1 MGAHIMS
8 KKNRPVANINA
19 LNFLRENVLN
29 VTDLT
34 RSNKLSEILDR
45 FSDGISEDVFV
56 IQNGK
61 KKNSQAVILDIDY
74 FEQLL
79 QFKEI
84 IEEALDQVAF
94 EEAYNRKNIPANQSL
109 ADVFDE
115 EDINF
120 AELIEFLEED

>member
-1 MGAHIMS
+1 MS
-8 KKNRPVANINA
+8 KEHHPI
-19 LNFLRENVLN
+19 LNTNTLDFLKQNVLT

-45 FSDGISEDVFV
+45 FSTGVSEEVFV

-61 KKNSQAVILDIDY
+61 KKNAQAVMLDMDY

-84 IEEALDQVAF
+84 IEASLDQVAM
-94 EEAYNRKNIPANQSL
+94 EEAYGRIGKPVNQSL
-109 ADVFDE
+109 SDVFDE
-115 EDINF
+115 EDINVT
-120 AELIEFLEED
+120 ELIKLLEED

>member
-1 MGAHIMS
+1 MGAFVMS
-8 KKNRPVANINA
+8 KEHHPI
-19 LNFLRENVLN
+19 LNTNTLDFLKQNVLT

-45 FSDGISEDVFV
+45 FSTGVSEEVFV

-61 KKNSQAVILDIDY
+61 KKNAQAVMLDMDY

-84 IEEALDQVAF
+84 IEASLDQVAM
-94 EEAYNRKNIPANQSL
+94 EEAYGRIGKPVNQSL
-109 ADVFDE
+109 SDVFDE
-115 EDINF
+115 EDINVT
-120 AELIEFLEED
+120 ELIKLLEED

>member
-1 MGAHIMS
+1 MS
-8 KKNRPVANINA
+8 KEHHPT
-19 LNFLRENVLN
+19 LNTNTLDFLKQNVLT

-45 FSDGISEDVFV
+45 FSTGVSEEVFV

-61 KKNSQAVILDIDY
+61 KKNAQAVMLDMDY

-84 IEEALDQVAF
+84 IEASLDQVAM
-94 EEAYNRKNIPANQSL
+94 EEAYGRIGKPVNQSL
-109 ADVFDE
+109 SDVFDE
-115 EDINF
+115 EDINVN
-120 AELIEFLEED
+120 ELIKLLEED